1 MHFFLDILLLLPL
14 LLAASLE
21 SLVKLFIPKRRK
33 SVAGEVVLITG
44 AGHGIGR
51 LTAYEFAKLKS
62 KLVLWDINKHGL
74 EETAAECK
82 RLGARVHA
90 WVVDC
95 SNREDIYSSAK
106 KVKAEV
112 GDVSILVNNAG
123 VVYTADL
130 FATQDPQIEK
140 TFEVNV
146 LAHFWTT
153 KAFLPAMMSNNHGH
167 IVTVASAAGHTVVP
181 YLMAYCSS
189 KFAAVGFHR
198 ALTEELAALKK
209 TGVKTTC
216 LCPNF
221 INTGFIKNPT
231 TNLGPTLEPEEVVGK
246 LMSGILTEKKMIFV
260 PSMISLLTVLE
271 RILPERFMITLKRKI
286 NVKFDAV
293 IGYKD
298 KGQ

>member
-1 MHFFLDILLLLPL
+1 MKYLLDLILLLPL
-14 LLAASLE
+14 LIVFCIE
-21 SLVKLFIPKRRK
+21 SLVKLFIPKKKK
-33 SVAGEVVLITG
+33 SVAGEIVLITG

-51 LTAYEFAKLKS
+51 LTAYEFAKLNT
-62 KLVLWDINKHGL
+62 KLVLWDINKNGI
-74 EETAAECK
+74 EETAAQCRK
-82 RLGARVHA
+82 LGAQAHPF
-90 WVVDC
+90 VVDC
-95 SNREDIYSSAK
+95 SQREEIYSAAK
-106 KVKAEV
+106 KVKEEV

-153 KAFLPAMMSNNHGH
+153 KAFLPVMMKNNHGH

-181 YLMAYCSS
+181 FLLAYCSS

-198 ALTEELAALKK
+198 ALTDELAALGR
-209 TGVKTTC
+209 TGVRTSC

-221 INTGFIKNPT
+221 INTGFIKNPS
-231 TNLGPTLEPEEVVGK
+231 TNLGPTLEPEEVVEH
-246 LMSGILTEKKMIFV
+246 LMHGILTEKKMIFV
-260 PSMISLLTVLE
+260 PSSIALLTVLE
-271 RILPERFMITLKRKI
+271 RIVPERFLQVLKHRI

-293 IGYKD
+293 VGYKD
-298 KGQ
+298 K

>member
-1 MHFFLDILLLLPL
+1 MRHLLDLILLLPL
-14 LLAASLE
+14 LIVFWIE
-21 SLVKLFIPKRRK
+21 SLVKLFIPKKKK
-33 SVAGEVVLITG
+33 SVAGEIVLITG

-51 LTAYEFAKLKS
+51 LTAYEFARLNT
-62 KLVLWDINKHGL
+62 KLVLWDINKNGI
-74 EETAAECK
+74 EETAEKCRKMGSQA
-82 RLGARVHA
+82 HPF
-90 WVVDC
+90 VVDC
-95 SNREDIYSSAK
+95 SKREEIYSAAK
-106 KVKAEV
+106 KVKEEV

-153 KAFLPAMMSNNHGH
+153 KAFLPAMMKNNHGH

-181 YLMAYCSS
+181 FLLAYCSS

-198 ALTEELAALKK
+198 ALTEELAAWGR
-209 TGVKTTC
+209 TGIRTTC

-221 INTGFIKNPT
+221 INTGFIKNPS
-231 TNLGPTLEPEEVVGK
+231 TNLGPTLEPEEVVEH
-246 LMSGILTEKKMIFV
+246 LMNGILTEQKMIFV
-260 PSMISLLTVLE
+260 PSSIAFLTVLE
-271 RILPERFMITLKRKI
+271 RILPERFLKVLKHRI
-286 NVKFDAV
+286 NIKFDAV

-298 KGQ
+298 K